1 MGRSLL
7 PKTGS
12 NFINEHRM
20 ADARLDRL
28 TSKANRVERKGES
41 MKKKNENRLSN
52 DHLKTKSCFTS
63 NIPAK
68 GGGLHQK
75 IESSTIK
82 KIVAGKD
89 TRHSLKKYTHN

>member
-1 MGRSLL
+1 MLTPMEGIRKAFFGRSLL

-12 NFINEHRM
+12 NDINEYRM

-28 TSKANRVERKGES
+28 TSNANRMERKGES

-52 DHLKTKSCFTS
+52 DHLKTKSSFRS

-68 GGGLHQK
+68 GG
-75 IESSTIK
+75 
-82 KIVAGKD
+82 D
-89 TRHSLKKYTHN
+89 FTRK